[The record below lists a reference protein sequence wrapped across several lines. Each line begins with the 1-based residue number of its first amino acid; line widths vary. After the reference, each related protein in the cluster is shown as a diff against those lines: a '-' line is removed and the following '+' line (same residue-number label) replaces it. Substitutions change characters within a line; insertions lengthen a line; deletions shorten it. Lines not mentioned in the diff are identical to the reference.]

1 MPDERAAQL
10 KRARRSATAGGL
22 LAIVLWSAIVAL
34 TITTSEALG
43 VFTATGICY
52 LVGGLAVL
60 AWAALNGQVR
70 APGARYLVGCGICFF
85 ANVICFTLALVVAER
100 EQVVQVALVN
110 YLWPTLTLLAAIV
123 LLGERA
129 SWLLPLGALVATIGI
144 VIARSVDPSPFLAD
158 IWAAPLPYL
167 LALAGAVAWALYT
180 TLGRRW
186 APEVGV
192 GGVAML
198 MAACGALLLPFGALV
213 GEDPVWT
220 TGVFGEMA
228 VRTACV
234 AVAQIG
240 WDLAMRRG
248 DLVLVASASYATPI
262 LSTLFT
268 CALLD
273 LPVGGQLIAGAAL
286 VAGGAVLCR
295 LSMRPAASPT

>member
-1 MPDERAAQL
+1 MPDDRQAQL
-10 KRARRSATAGGL
+10 QRGRRSATAGGL
-22 LAIVLWSAIVAL
+22 LAILLWSAIVAL

-43 VFTATGICY
+43 VFTSTGICY
-52 LVGGLAVL
+52 LAGGLAVL

-85 ANVICFTLALVVAER
+85 ANVICFTLALVVVER

-110 YLWPTLTLLAAIV
+110 YLWPTLTLVAAIM

-129 SWLLPLGALVATIGI
+129 SWLLPLGAVIATVGI
-144 VIARSVDPSPFLAD
+144 VVARSVDPSPFLAD
-158 IWAAPLPYL
+158 VQAAPLPYL

-180 TLGRRW
+180 TLGRHW

-198 MAACGALLLPFGALV
+198 MAACGALLLSFGALV
-213 GEDPVWT
+213 GEAPVWS
-220 TGVFGEMA
+220 TGVIGEMT
-228 VRTACV
+228 VRTACL

-262 LSTLFT
+262 LSTLIT

-273 LPVGGQLIAGAAL
+273 LPVGGQFIAGAGL

-295 LSMRPAASPT
+295 LAMRPTPAST